1 MQEASMVWERDT
13 MGFFINGLLYSRDL
27 EAEIDSLSPE
37 DLEILRSVLHYELFT
52 NPEIREALLRR
63 VREVIERLQGGSP

>member
-1 MQEASMVWERDT
+1 

-27 EAEIDSLSPE
+27 EGDVAGLSPE
-37 DLEILRSVLHYELFT
+37 DIEILKSTLHYELFT
-52 NPEIREALLRR
+52 NPDIKDALISR